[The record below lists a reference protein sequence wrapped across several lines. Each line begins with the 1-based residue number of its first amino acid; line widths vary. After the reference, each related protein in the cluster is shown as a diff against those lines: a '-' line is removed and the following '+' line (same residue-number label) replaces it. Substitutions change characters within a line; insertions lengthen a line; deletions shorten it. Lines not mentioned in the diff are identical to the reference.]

1 MARPLDSLF
10 PGETFAPP
18 AVDGAPSPKK
28 SFGELFLAITAED
41 SARYHYLLLF
51 RFILVNVIGFA
62 LLGVAYLEGWI
73 GTVLAADFTNLSL
86 TIAVVFFCGL
96 TTCAIKT
103 WQTSRELNLVR
114 SKHRPRSSKVAM
126 FLKEIEGRDANSR
139 ATSAAVHRLKLSS
152 RIAGVRHA
160 AGSLVLLGLIG
171 TVIGF
176 IIALS
181 GVQPNAASDPSA
193 IGPMVATLI
202 DGMSIALYTTLV
214 GAVFNIWLM
223 INYNVLAM
231 GTVNLVTATVE
242 LGERLAKH

>member
-10 PGETFAPP
+10 PGEMIAPP
-18 AVDGAPSPKK
+18 AVDAAPSPKR
-28 SFGELFLAITAED
+28 SIGAIFSAITDGD

-51 RFILVNVIGFA
+51 RFILVNVVGFA

-86 TIAVVFFCGL
+86 TIAVVFFCGSA
-96 TTCAIKT
+96 TCAIKT

-114 SKHRPRSSKVAM
+114 SGDRSTSSRLAS

-139 ATSAAVHRLKLSS
+139 ATSAAIYRLKLSS
-152 RIAGVRHA
+152 RIAVVRHA

>member
-10 PGETFAPP
+10 PGETLSPSAS
-18 AVDGAPSPKK
+18 GASSPRR
-28 SFGELFLAITAED
+28 SIGELFSAITDGD

-51 RFILVNVIGFA
+51 RFVLVNVVGFA

-73 GTVLAADFTNLSL
+73 GTVLAADFTHLSL
-86 TIAVVFFCGL
+86 TIVAVFMCGL
-96 TTCAIKT
+96 VTCAIKT

-114 SKHRPRSSKVAM
+114 SGIRPRSSRVAS

-139 ATSAAVHRLKLSS
+139 ATSSAILRLKLSS
-152 RIAGVRHA
+152 RIAVVRHA

-193 IGPMVATLI
+193 IGPMVSTLI
-202 DGMSIALYTTLV
+202 EGMSVALYTTLV

-223 INYNVLAM
+223 VSYNVLAM
-231 GTVNLVTATVE
+231 GTINLVTATVE
-242 LGERLAKH
+242 MGERLAKH

>member
-10 PGETFAPP
+10 PGETLTPP
-18 AVDGAPSPKK
+18 AIDRLPSPKK
-28 SFGELFLAITAED
+28 WVGELFSAITDGD

-51 RFILVNVIGFA
+51 RLILVNMVGFA

-73 GTVLAADFTNLSL
+73 GTVLAADFTNISL
-86 TIAVVFFCGL
+86 TIAVVFVCGL

-114 SKHRPRSSKVAM
+114 SQHRPSSSRVTM
-126 FLKEIEGRDANSR
+126 FLNDIAGRDANSR
-139 ATSAAVHRLKLSS
+139 ATSAAILRLKLSS
-152 RIAGVRHA
+152 RIAVVRHA

-171 TVIGF
+171 TVVGF

-202 DGMSIALYTTLV
+202 DGMSVALYTTLV
-214 GAVFNIWLM
+214 GAVLNIWLM
-223 INYNVLAM
+223 VNYNVLAM
-231 GTVNLVTATVE
+231 GTINLVTATVE

>member
-10 PGETFAPP
+10 PGETYT
-18 AVDGAPSPKK
+18 PSTIAGGSTAKK
-28 SFGELFLAITAED
+28 TIGELFLAITDGD

-62 LLGVAYLEGWI
+62 LLGVAYIEGWV

-86 TIAVVFFCGL
+86 TITLVFFCGL
-96 TTCAIKT
+96 ATCAIKT

-114 SKHRPRSSKVAM
+114 SGHRSTSSKVAA

-139 ATSAAVHRLKLSS
+139 ATSAAIHRLKLSS
-152 RIAGVRHA
+152 RIAVVRHA